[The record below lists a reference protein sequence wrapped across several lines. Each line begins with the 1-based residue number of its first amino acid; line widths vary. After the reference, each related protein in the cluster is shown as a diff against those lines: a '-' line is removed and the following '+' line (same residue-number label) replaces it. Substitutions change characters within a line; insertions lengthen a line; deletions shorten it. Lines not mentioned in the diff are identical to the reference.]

1 MSTTLQRDGSVTT
14 WLSLGVN
21 LVLAVAKFT
30 VGILA
35 SSQALVADGI
45 HSLVDIASDIAAIIG
60 LKFAHLPKD
69 DDHPYG
75 HHRFSTLA
83 TMLISSLVLLFCL
96 GLAWQ
101 SLSALV
107 QDVKTEPPGL
117 AAAWVAAGALLI
129 KEGFYQYAR
138 RQAERLGSRLLMANA
153 ADHRADAIASLL
165 ALVAVVIANLSPE
178 WSVLDKVVGLVL
190 AGWLGAEGIK
200 LFKGSC
206 SDLLDTAPA
215 AHVLHDLS
223 EHILAAPGAKGF
235 HAFRARRLGDRFE
248 VDFHL
253 QVAEGATVA
262 EGHAIAGRI
271 KSDILRSHPEVIS
284 VLVHVE
290 PDAPEHRKQDGH
302 HGFNA

>member
-1 MSTTLQRDGSVTT
+1 MSTPLQREGTWTT
-14 WLSLGVN
+14 SLSLVVN
-21 LVLAVAKFT
+21 VVLAGAKLS
-30 VGILA
+30 VGVLA
-35 SSQALVADGI
+35 SSQALIADGI
-45 HSLVDIASDIAAIIG
+45 HSLVDIASDIAAIVG
-60 LKFAHLPKD
+60 LRFSHLPKD

-83 TMLISSLVLLFCL
+83 TMLISSLVLIFCV

-101 SLSALV
+101 SLAALV
-107 QDVKTEPPGL
+107 SGVDVVQPGL
-117 AAAWVAAGALLI
+117 AAAWVAGAALII

-153 ADHRADAIASLL
+153 TDHRADAIASLL
-165 ALVAVVIANLSPE
+165 ALVAVVVANVNPE
-178 WSVLDKVVGLVL
+178 WKALDKVVGLVL
-190 AGWLGAEGIK
+190 AGWLGSEGIK

-206 SDLLDTAPA
+206 EDLLDTAPA
-215 AHVLHDLS
+215 AHVLRDLS

-253 QVAEGATVA
+253 QVAETATVA

-271 KSDILRSHPEVIS
+271 KADILRSHPEVIA

-290 PDAPEHRKQDGH
+290 PDQPEHLKPDGH
-302 HGFNA
+302 HGLAN

>member
-1 MSTTLQRDGSVTT
+1 M
-14 WLSLGVN
+14 
-21 LVLAVAKFT
+21 AVAKFT

-45 HSLVDIASDIAAIIG
+45 HSLVDIASDITAIIG
-60 LKFAHLPKD
+60 LRFAHLPKD

-101 SLSALV
+101 SVSALA
-107 QDVKTEPPGL
+107 DGTKTAIPGI
-117 AAAWVAAGALLI
+117 AAAWVAGVALLV
-129 KEGFYQYAR
+129 KEGFYRYAR

-153 ADHRADAIASLL
+153 MDHRADAIASLL
-165 ALVAVVIANLSPE
+165 ALIAVVIANLSPE

-206 SDLLDTAPA
+206 EDLLDTAPA
-215 AHVLHDLS
+215 AHVLRDLS
-223 EHILAAPGAKGF
+223 EHILAAPGAHGF

-248 VDFHL
+248 IDFHL
-253 QVAEGATVA
+253 QVAETATVA

-271 KSDILRSHPEVIS
+271 KADILKSHPEVVS

>member
-1 MSTTLQRDGSVTT
+1 MSTPLQREGTWTT
-14 WLSLGVN
+14 GLSLAVN
-21 LVLAVAKFT
+21 VVLAGAKLS
-30 VGILA
+30 VGVLA
-35 SSQALVADGI
+35 SSQALIADGI
-45 HSLVDIASDIAAIIG
+45 HSLVDIASDIAAIVG
-60 LKFAHLPKD
+60 LRFSHLPKD

-83 TMLISSLVLLFCL
+83 TMLISSLVLIFCV

-101 SLSALV
+101 SLAALV
-107 QDVKTEPPGL
+107 SGVDVVQPGL
-117 AAAWVAAGALLI
+117 AAAWVAGAALLI

-165 ALVAVVIANLSPE
+165 ALVAVVVANVNPE
-178 WSVLDKVVGLVL
+178 WKALDKVVGLVL
-190 AGWLGAEGIK
+190 AGWLGSEGIK

-206 SDLLDTAPA
+206 EDLLDTAPA

-223 EHILAAPGAKGF
+223 EHILSAPGAKGF

-253 QVAEGATVA
+253 QVAETATVA

-271 KSDILRSHPEVIS
+271 KADILRLHPEVIA

-290 PDAPEHRKQDGH
+290 PDHPEHLKPDGH
-302 HGFNA
+302 HGLAD